1 MTAVSVRLPARQ
13 LTLDDVAELA
23 QQDPDHRY
31 ELQEGNLIVMPP
43 ADAEHNRIIFRIA
56 LWLAANGFD
65 EDQVNITPGVRIGDS
80 GRSPDLVVT
89 TSVVPGRTVWF
100 EPAVLL
106 LAVEVVSPG
115 SKQVDRLIKPREYA
129 AVGIPN
135 FWRVERDGAPT
146 VHMFG
151 LGVDAEGSP
160 AYVPRGSA
168 LLDDLR
174 KGPVPDLIPA
184 G

>member
-1 MTAVSVRLPARQ
+1 MSVRLPARQ

-23 QQDPDHRY
+23 EQDPDHRY
-31 ELQEGNLIVMPP
+31 ELQEGNLIVTPP
-43 ADAEHNRIIFRIA
+43 ADAEHNRIIFRLA
-56 LWLAANGFD
+56 MWLAANGFD
-65 EDQVNITPGVRIGDS
+65 EDKINLTPGVRIGDS
-80 GRSPDLVVT
+80 GRSPDLVLT

-100 EPAVLL
+100 EPATVL

-115 SKQVDRLIKPREYA
+115 SKQADRLIKPREYA

-135 FWRVERDGAPT
+135 FWRVERDGTPT

-151 LGVDAEGSP
+151 LGSGADDSP
-160 AYVPRGSA
+160 SYVPRCTA

-174 KGPVPDLIPA
+174 NGPVPDLIA
-184 G
+184 SR